1 MIIKA
6 EGISKTYPRKSAE
19 ANYFYAVKE
28 TSLEL
33 KEGTLSVILGRS
45 GSGKSTLLN
54 MISGLLMPSSGKVLY
69 DDTDIYSL
77 NDKEL
82 SVFRNKNIGMIPQVQ
97 SVLPNLT
104 VMENVTLPY
113 MLYKK
118 NNSITEY
125 AEELL
130 KTVDISNLKDV
141 YASDLSGGEMR
152 RVAIARALIQ
162 KPKIILADE
171 PTSDLDDEN
180 TKNVFE
186 IFKKVTSKGIS
197 VLVVTHETES
207 KEYAD
212 VVYKMTSGELV
223 KE

>member
-1 MIIKA
+1 M
-6 EGISKTYPRKSAE
+6 
-19 ANYFYAVKE
+19 
-28 TSLEL
+28 
-33 KEGTLSVILGRS
+33 
-45 GSGKSTLLN
+45 LLCR
-54 MISGLLMPSSGKVLY
+54 ICF
-69 DDTDIYSL
+69 T
-77 NDKEL
+77 
-82 SVFRNKNIGMIPQVQ
+82 
-97 SVLPNLT
+97 
-104 VMENVTLPY
+104 
-113 MLYKK
+113 KK

-212 VVYKMTSGELV
+212 VVYKMTSGEIV

>member
-82 SVFRNKNIGMIPQVQ
+82 SVFRNKKYRYDSAGSIGT
-97 SVLPNLT
+97 SKSHCYG
-104 VMENVTLPY
+104 ECY
-113 MLYKK
+113 
-118 NNSITEY
+118 S
-125 AEELL
+125 A
-130 KTVDISNLKDV
+130 V
-141 YASDLSGGEMR
+141 YAL
-152 RVAIARALIQ
+152 Q
-162 KPKIILADE
+162 KK
-171 PTSDLDDEN
+171 
-180 TKNVFE
+180 
-186 IFKKVTSKGIS
+186 
-197 VLVVTHETES
+197 
-207 KEYAD
+207 
-212 VVYKMTSGELV
+212 
-223 KE
+223 

>member
-1 MIIKA
+1 
-6 EGISKTYPRKSAE
+6 
-19 ANYFYAVKE
+19 
-28 TSLEL
+28 
-33 KEGTLSVILGRS
+33 
-45 GSGKSTLLN
+45 
-54 MISGLLMPSSGKVLY
+54 
-69 DDTDIYSL
+69 
-77 NDKEL
+77 
-82 SVFRNKNIGMIPQVQ
+82 MIPQVQ

-113 MLYKK
+113 MLYEK

-130 KTVDISNLKDV
+130 ETVDISNLKDV

-212 VVYKMTSGELV
+212 VVYKMTSGEIV

>member
-1 MIIKA
+1 MIIRA
-6 EGISKTYPRKSAE
+6 EGISKTYPRKSGG

-28 TSLEL
+28 TNLEL
-33 KEGTLSVILGRS
+33 KEGTLAVILGRS
-45 GSGKSTLLN
+45 GSGKSTFLN
-54 MISGLLMPSSGKVLY
+54 MISGLLTPSSGKVLY
-69 DDTDIYSL
+69 DDTDIYNL

-104 VMENVTLPY
+104 VMENITLPY
-113 MLYKK
+113 MLYEK
-118 NNSITEY
+118 NNGSSEY

-130 KTVDISNLKDV
+130 ETVGISNLKDV

-152 RVAIARALIQ
+152 RVAVARALIQ
-162 KPKIILADE
+162 KPCIILADE
-171 PTSDLDDEN
+171 PTADLDDEN

-186 IFKKVTSKGIS
+186 IFKKATSNGIS

-207 KEYAD
+207 KDYAD
-212 VVYKMTSGELV
+212 EVYKMTSGELI

>member
-6 EGISKTYPRKSAE
+6 EAISKTYPRKSSN

-33 KEGTLSVILGRS
+33 KEGTLAVILGRS

-54 MISGLLMPSSGKVLY
+54 MIAGLLTPSSGKVIY
-69 DDTDIYSL
+69 DNTDIYGLS
-77 NDKEL
+77 DKEL

-104 VMENVTLPY
+104 VMENITLPHMIY
-113 MLYKK
+113 EKD
-118 NNSITEY
+118 NSINEY

-130 KTVDISNLKDV
+130 ETVGISDLKDV

-162 KPKIILADE
+162 KPSIILADE

-180 TKNVFE
+180 TKNVFK

-197 VLVVTHETES
+197 VLIVTHETES

-212 VVYKMTSGELV
+212 EIYKMSSGELV